1 MLNMNIRPTKI
12 EDIDLLPAI
21 EDSAGESFRDI
32 PDLAWIAD
40 DDAMSTETH
49 LQYVLQGTSWVAEVD
64 DQLIGFVCAESV
76 DTDLHVCELAVRR
89 EWQHQ
94 GIGRRLMKTAIE
106 HARRN
111 QFQAV
116 TLTTFREIPWNEP
129 FYHSLGFEII
139 DQEKLD
145 ARLEQI
151 LHAEIQHG
159 FPSSLRCAMRLLVSS
174 IHEEDA

>member
-1 MLNMNIRPTKI
+1 VNIRPTRI
-12 EDIDLLPAI
+12 EDIDLLLAI

-32 PDLAWIAD
+32 PDLAWVAD
-40 DDAMSTETH
+40 DDAMSTEMH

-64 DQLIGFVCAESV
+64 DQLIGFVCAESA
-76 DTDLHVCELAVRR
+76 DSNLHICELAVRR

-94 GIGRRLMKTAIE
+94 GIGRRLMKATIE
-106 HARRN
+106 HARGN

-116 TLTTFREIPWNEP
+116 TLTTFKEIPWNEP
-129 FYHSLGFEII
+129 FYRSLGFEII
-139 DQEKLD
+139 DQEKLN

-159 FPSSLRCAMRLLVSS
+159 FPSSLRCAMRLL
-174 IHEEDA
+174 IATDHEKNA

>member
-1 MLNMNIRPTKI
+1 MNIRPTRI

-40 DDAMSTETH
+40 DESMSAETH
-49 LQYVLQGTSWVAEVD
+49 LQYMLQGTSWVAEVD
-64 DQLIGFVCAESV
+64 DQVIGFVCAEAA
-76 DTDLHVCELAVRR
+76 DTDLHICELAVER

-94 GIGRRLMKTAIE
+94 GLGLKLMKTAIE

-116 TLTTFREIPWNEP
+116 TLTTFREVPWNES
-129 FYHSLGFEII
+129 FYRSLGFEII
-139 DQEKLD
+139 DNEKLNE
-145 ARLEQI
+145 RLEQI
-151 LHAEIQHG
+151 LRAEIQHG
-159 FPSSLRCAMRLLVSS
+159 FPSSLRCAMQLLF
-174 IHEEDA
+174 

>member
-1 MLNMNIRPTKI
+1 MNIRPTRI
-12 EDIDLLPAI
+12 EDIDLLPVI

-32 PDLAWIAD
+32 PNLAWIAD
-40 DDAMSTETH
+40 DESMSVETH
-49 LQYVLQGTSWVAEVD
+49 LHYVLQGTSWIAEADHLV
-64 DQLIGFVCAESV
+64 IGFLCAESA

-89 EWQHQ
+89 EWQHH

-116 TLTTFREIPWNEP
+116 TLATFREIPWNEP
-129 FYHSLGFEII
+129 FYRSLGFEII
-139 DQEKLD
+139 DQEKLN

-159 FPSSLRCAMRLLVSS
+159 FPSSLRCAMRLL
-174 IHEEDA
+174 IATDHEKNA